1 VRSAPPPLTQP
12 PSHAA
17 TPPTAGAV
25 LAALAGLRPGA
36 SCCPG
41 TLARRLGTTPGTLRP
56 ILARL
61 AAAGRVRITQQGRP
75 RDLATLRGPY
85 RVAAAP

>member
-1 VRSAPPPLTQP
+1 MRSAPPPLTHP
-12 PSHAA
+12 PSHVA
-17 TPPTAGAV
+17 TPPTPAAV
-25 LAALAGLRPGA
+25 LAALAGLRPGS

-41 TLARRLGTTPGTLRP
+41 TLSRRLGTTPATLRP

>member
-1 VRSAPPPLTQP
+1 MRSAPPPLTSRP
-12 PSHAA
+12 LRAA
-17 TPPTAGAV
+17 RPPTAVAV
-25 LAALAGLRPGA
+25 VAALAGLRPGT

-41 TLARRLGTTPGTLRP
+41 TLARRLGTTPATLRP

>member
-1 VRSAPPPLTQP
+1 MRSAPPPQSPRLP
-12 PSHAA
+12 HAA
-17 TPPTAGAV
+17 PPPTAGAV
-25 LAALAGLRPGA
+25 LAALAGLRPGT

-41 TLARRLGTTPGTLRP
+41 TLARRLGTTPAVLRP

>member
-1 VRSAPPPLTQP
+1 
-12 PSHAA
+12 
-17 TPPTAGAV
+17 V
-25 LAALAGLRPGA
+25 LAALAGLRPGT

-41 TLARRLGTTPGTLRP
+41 TLARRLGTTPAVLRP
-56 ILARL
+56 ILAPL

>member
-1 VRSAPPPLTQP
+1 MRSTQP
-12 PSHAA
+12 SLNHPASRAA
-17 TPPTAGAV
+17 RPPTPGAV
-25 LAALAGLRPGA
+25 VAALAGLRPGS

-41 TLARRLGTTPGTLRP
+41 TLARRLETTPATLRP

-85 RVAAAP
+85 RVASAP